1 MASLDEIETRR
12 NGNDSARIEELID
25 VFKWPDGKWVQVRLL
40 DRGLLPISTHWVPII
55 GSKTGKESKI
65 PRLCLNIDP
74 ASGKALKGKCPYCEL
89 GDTARAQDHYYFN
102 AIIRELQEDQPKKA
116 VKPTSA
122 ERETGFKDID
132 SRSWTPVRAIRLPGG
147 LLDQFKAQKDLN
159 KHKSKKTGETKTYAI
174 NHDKYGVDFNVM
186 YDSSIKGGQKYKI
199 SKEGRT
205 PLTEEELEYL
215 VYDLDGAA
223 IAKEMGLK
231 TLEEALRDVKTL
243 TLASGKG
250 GKDDDEKSKG
260 RRVID
265 DDDDVDLDEDDEPKK
280 KGKKSKHRDDDED
293 EDDDEDDA
301 PFKKKGKKSK
311 HRDDDE
317 DEDEEPKKKKGKKSK
332 DEDEDEDDEDD
343 EDEKPSKKSKK
354 SKHRDD
360 DDDDDEDEDDEDDED
375 EKPSKKSKKSK
386 KSKHR
391 DDDEDEDE
399 DEDDDD

>member
-25 VFKWPDGKWVQVRLL
+25 VFKWPDGKWVQVRLM

-159 KHKSKKTGETKTYAI
+159 KHKSKKTGETKKYAI

-186 YDSSIKGGQKYKI
+186 YDSTTKGAGKYKI

-231 TLEEALRDVKTL
+231 TLEEALRDVKTM

-280 KGKKSKHRDDDED
+280 KGKKSKHRDD
-293 EDDDEDDA
+293 
-301 PFKKKGKKSK
+301 
-311 HRDDDE
+311 E

-332 DEDEDEDDEDD
+332 
-343 EDEKPSKKSKK
+343 
-354 SKHRDD
+354 
-360 DDDDDEDEDDEDDED
+360 DEDEDDEDDED

-391 DDDEDEDE
+391 DDDDDE
-399 DEDDDD
+399 DEDDDEDDDD

>member
-25 VFKWPDGKWVQVRLL
+25 VFKWPDGKWVQVRLM

-74 ASGKALKGKCPYCEL
+74 DSGKAIKGKCPYCEL

-116 VKPTSA
+116 VKPTSS

-159 KHKSKKTGETKTYAI
+159 KHKSKKTGETKKYAI

-186 YDSSIKGGQKYKI
+186 YDSTTKGAGKYKI

-231 TLEEALRDVKTL
+231 TLEEALRDVKTM

-293 EDDDEDDA
+293 EDEDDA

-317 DEDEEPKKKKGKKSK
+317 DEEPKKKKGKKSK
-332 DEDEDEDDEDD
+332 DDEDDDEDD
-343 EDEKPSKKSKK
+343 ED
-354 SKHRDD
+354 
-360 DDDDDEDEDDEDDED
+360 D

-391 DDDEDEDE
+391 DDDDDEDDE

>member
-25 VFKWPDGKWVQVRLL
+25 VFKWPDGKWVQVRLM

-74 ASGKALKGKCPYCEL
+74 TSGKALKGKCPYCEL

-159 KHKSKKTGETKTYAI
+159 KHKSKKTGETKKYAI

-243 TLASGKG
+243 TLAGGKG

-293 EDDDEDDA
+293 EDEDEDEDDA

-317 DEDEEPKKKKGKKSK
+317 DEEPKKKKGKKSK
-332 DEDEDEDDEDD
+332 DEDEDDEDD

-360 DDDDDEDEDDEDDED
+360 DDDEDEDEDED

-391 DDDEDEDE
+391 DDEDDE

>member
-25 VFKWPDGKWVQVRLL
+25 VFKWPDGKWVQVRLM

-74 ASGKALKGKCPYCEL
+74 TSGKALKGKCPYCEL

-116 VKPTSA
+116 VKPTSS

-159 KHKSKKTGETKTYAI
+159 KHKSKKTGETKKYAI

-186 YDSSIKGGQKYKI
+186 YDSTTKGAGKYKI

-243 TLASGKG
+243 TFASGKG

-265 DDDDVDLDEDDEPKK
+265 EDEDDVDLDEDDEPKK

-293 EDDDEDDA
+293 E
-301 PFKKKGKKSK
+301 
-311 HRDDDE
+311 
-317 DEDEEPKKKKGKKSK
+317 EPKKKKGKKSK
-332 DEDEDEDDEDD
+332 
-343 EDEKPSKKSKK
+343 
-354 SKHRDD
+354 
-360 DDDDDEDEDDEDDED
+360 DEDEDDEDDED

-391 DDDEDEDE
+391 DDDDDEDDE

>member
-25 VFKWPDGKWVQVRLL
+25 VFKWPDGKWVQVRLM

-74 ASGKALKGKCPYCEL
+74 DSGKAIKGKCPYCEL

-116 VKPTSA
+116 VKPTSS

-159 KHKSKKTGETKTYAI
+159 KHKSKKTGETKKYAI

-186 YDSSIKGGQKYKI
+186 YDSTTKGASKYKI

-231 TLEEALRDVKTL
+231 TLEEALRDVKTM

-250 GKDDDEKSKG
+250 GKDDDGKSKG

-265 DDDDVDLDEDDEPKK
+265 DDDD
-280 KGKKSKHRDDDED
+280 
-293 EDDDEDDA
+293 DDDEDDA

-332 DEDEDEDDEDD
+332 DEDEDDEDD
-343 EDEKPSKKSKK
+343 EDEKQSKKSKK

-360 DDDDDEDEDDEDDED
+360 DEDEDDEDEDDED

-391 DDDEDEDE
+391 DDDDDEDD

>member
-25 VFKWPDGKWVQVRLL
+25 VFKWPDGKWVQVRLM

-159 KHKSKKTGETKTYAI
+159 KHKSKKTGETKKYAI

-243 TLASGKG
+243 TLAGGKG

-293 EDDDEDDA
+293 EDEDEDDA

-332 DEDEDEDDEDD
+332 DEDEDDEDD

-360 DDDDDEDEDDEDDED
+360 DDDDDEDEDDDD
-375 EKPSKKSKKSK
+375 
-386 KSKHR
+386 
-391 DDDEDEDE
+391 
-399 DEDDDD
+399 

>member
-25 VFKWPDGKWVQVRLL
+25 VFKWPDGKWVQVRLM

-159 KHKSKKTGETKTYAI
+159 KHKSKKTGETKKYAI

-186 YDSSIKGGQKYKI
+186 YDSTTKGASKYKI

-231 TLEEALRDVKTL
+231 TLEEALRDVKTM

-293 EDDDEDDA
+293 DDEDEDDDDDA

-317 DEDEEPKKKKGKKSK
+317 PKKKKGKKSK
-332 DEDEDEDDEDD
+332 DEDEDED
-343 EDEKPSKKSKK
+343 
-354 SKHRDD
+354 
-360 DDDDDEDEDDEDDED
+360 DDED

-391 DDDEDEDE
+391 DDDDDEDDE

>member
-25 VFKWPDGKWVQVRLL
+25 VFKWPDGKWVQVRLM

-74 ASGKALKGKCPYCEL
+74 TSGKALKGKCPYCEL

-159 KHKSKKTGETKTYAI
+159 KHKSKKTGETKKYAI

-186 YDSSIKGGQKYKI
+186 YDSTTKGAGKYKI

-231 TLEEALRDVKTL
+231 TLEEALRDVKTM

-317 DEDEEPKKKKGKKSK
+317 DEDEDEEPKKKKGKKSK
-332 DEDEDEDDEDD
+332 DEDEDED
-343 EDEKPSKKSKK
+343 
-354 SKHRDD
+354 
-360 DDDDDEDEDDEDDED
+360 DDED

-391 DDDEDEDE
+391 DDDDDEDDE

>member
-25 VFKWPDGKWVQVRLL
+25 VFKWPDGKWVQVRLM

-74 ASGKALKGKCPYCEL
+74 TSGKALKGKCPYCEL

-159 KHKSKKTGETKTYAI
+159 KHKSKKTGETKKYAI

-231 TLEEALRDVKTL
+231 TLEEALSDVKTL
-243 TLASGKG
+243 TLAGGKG

-293 EDDDEDDA
+293 ED
-301 PFKKKGKKSK
+301 
-311 HRDDDE
+311 
-317 DEDEEPKKKKGKKSK
+317 EEPKKKKGKKSK
-332 DEDEDEDDEDD
+332 DEDEDNEDD

-360 DDDDDEDEDDEDDED
+360 DDDEDEDDED

-391 DDDEDEDE
+391 DDDEDEDDDEDDE

>member
-25 VFKWPDGKWVQVRLL
+25 VFKWPDGKWVQVRLM

-74 ASGKALKGKCPYCEL
+74 DSGKAIKGKCPYCEL

-116 VKPTSA
+116 VKPTSS

-159 KHKSKKTGETKTYAI
+159 KHKSKKTGETKKYAI

-186 YDSSIKGGQKYKI
+186 YDSTTKGASKYKI

-231 TLEEALRDVKTL
+231 TLEEALRDVKTM

-250 GKDDDEKSKG
+250 GKDDDGKSKG

-265 DDDDVDLDEDDEPKK
+265 DDDD
-280 KGKKSKHRDDDED
+280 DDD
-293 EDDDEDDA
+293 DDDEDDA

-311 HRDDDE
+311 HRDDD
-317 DEDEEPKKKKGKKSK
+317 DVDL
-332 DEDEDEDDEDD
+332 DEDDEP
-343 EDEKPSKKSKK
+343 KNKGKKSKK

-360 DDDDDEDEDDEDDED
+360 DDDDEPKKKKGKKSKDEDDDDDDDEKPAKKSKKSKHRDDDEDEDDEDDDDDED

-391 DDDEDEDE
+391 DDDDDDDE

>member
-25 VFKWPDGKWVQVRLL
+25 VFKWPDGKWVQVRLM

-159 KHKSKKTGETKTYAI
+159 KHKSKKTGETKKYAI

-265 DDDDVDLDEDDEPKK
+265 EDEDDVDLDEDDEPKK

-317 DEDEEPKKKKGKKSK
+317 DDEPKKKKGKKSK
-332 DEDEDEDDEDD
+332 DEDDEEDED

-360 DDDDDEDEDDEDDED
+360 DDDEDDDEDDED

-391 DDDEDEDE
+391 DDDDDEDE
-399 DEDDDD
+399 DEDDGD

>member
-25 VFKWPDGKWVQVRLL
+25 VFKWPDGKWVQVRLM

-74 ASGKALKGKCPYCEL
+74 DSGKAIKGKCPYCEL

-116 VKPTSA
+116 VKPTSS

-159 KHKSKKTGETKTYAI
+159 KHKSKKTGETKKYAI

-186 YDSSIKGGQKYKI
+186 YDSTTKGAGKYKI

-231 TLEEALRDVKTL
+231 TLEEALRDVKTM

-317 DEDEEPKKKKGKKSK
+317 PKKKKGKKSK

-343 EDEKPSKKSKK
+343 E
-354 SKHRDD
+354 
-360 DDDDDEDEDDEDDED
+360 DEDDED

-391 DDDEDEDE
+391 DDDDDEDDE

>member
-25 VFKWPDGKWVQVRLL
+25 VFKWPDGKWVQVRLM

-159 KHKSKKTGETKTYAI
+159 KHKSKKTGETKKYAI

-243 TLASGKG
+243 TLAGGKG

-311 HRDDDE
+311 HRDDD

-332 DEDEDEDDEDD
+332 DEDEDDEDD

-360 DDDDDEDEDDEDDED
+360 DEDEDDEDEDDEDDDED

-391 DDDEDEDE
+391 DDDDDEDDE

>member
-74 ASGKALKGKCPYCEL
+74 TSGKALKGKCPYCEL

-159 KHKSKKTGETKTYAI
+159 KHKSKKTGETKKYAI

-186 YDSSIKGGQKYKI
+186 YDSTTKGAGKYKI

-231 TLEEALRDVKTL
+231 TLEEALRDVKTM

-317 DEDEEPKKKKGKKSK
+317 DDAPFKKKGKKSK
-332 DEDEDEDDEDD
+332 
-343 EDEKPSKKSKK
+343 
-354 SKHRDD
+354 HR
-360 DDDDDEDEDDEDDED
+360 DDDEDEDDEDDED

-391 DDDEDEDE
+391 DDDDDEDDE

>member
-25 VFKWPDGKWVQVRLL
+25 VFKWPDGKWVQVRLM

-159 KHKSKKTGETKTYAI
+159 KHKSKKTGETKKYAI

-243 TLASGKG
+243 TLAGGKG

-293 EDDDEDDA
+293 EDEDEDDA

-332 DEDEDEDDEDD
+332 DEDEDDEDD

-354 SKHRDD
+354 SKHSDG
-360 DDDDDEDEDDEDDED
+360 DDDDDEDDDED

-391 DDDEDEDE
+391 DDDDDDDE

>member
-25 VFKWPDGKWVQVRLL
+25 VFKWPDGKWVQVRLM

-74 ASGKALKGKCPYCEL
+74 DSGKAIKGKCPYCEL

-116 VKPTSA
+116 VKPTSS

-159 KHKSKKTGETKTYAI
+159 KHKSKKTGETKKYAI

-186 YDSSIKGGQKYKI
+186 YDSTTKGASKYKI

-231 TLEEALRDVKTL
+231 TLEEALRDVKTM

-250 GKDDDEKSKG
+250 GKDDDGKSKG

-265 DDDDVDLDEDDEPKK
+265 DDDDED
-280 KGKKSKHRDDDED
+280 
-293 EDDDEDDA
+293 DDDEDDA

-311 HRDDDE
+311 HRDDD
-317 DEDEEPKKKKGKKSK
+317 DDDEPKKKKGKKSK
-332 DEDEDEDDEDD
+332 DEDEDDEDEDDEDD
-343 EDEKPSKKSKK
+343 EDEKPSIKSKKSKK

-360 DDDDDEDEDDEDDED
+360 DDDDGEDEDD
-375 EKPSKKSKKSK
+375 
-386 KSKHR
+386 
-391 DDDEDEDE
+391 
-399 DEDDDD
+399 

>member
-25 VFKWPDGKWVQVRLL
+25 VFKWPDGKWVQVRLM

-74 ASGKALKGKCPYCEL
+74 DSGKAIKGKCPYCEL

-116 VKPTSA
+116 VKPTSS

-159 KHKSKKTGETKTYAI
+159 KHKSKKTGETKKYAI

-186 YDSSIKGGQKYKI
+186 YDSTTKGAGKYKI

-231 TLEEALRDVKTL
+231 TLEEALRDVKTM

-250 GKDDDEKSKG
+250 GKDDDGKSKG
-260 RRVID
+260 RRVIDD

-280 KGKKSKHRDDDED
+280 KGKKSKHRDDD
-293 EDDDEDDA
+293 DDD
-301 PFKKKGKKSK
+301 
-311 HRDDDE
+311 
-317 DEDEEPKKKKGKKSK
+317 EPKKKKGKKSK
-332 DEDEDEDDEDD
+332 DEDEDDEDD

-354 SKHRDD
+354 SKHRAD

-399 DEDDDD
+399 DDDD

>member
-25 VFKWPDGKWVQVRLL
+25 VFKWPDGKWVQVRLM

-159 KHKSKKTGETKTYAI
+159 KHKSKKTGETKKYAI

-186 YDSSIKGGQKYKI
+186 YDSTTKGAGKYKI

-231 TLEEALRDVKTL
+231 TLEEALRDVKTM

-250 GKDDDEKSKG
+250 GKDDDGKSKG

-265 DDDDVDLDEDDEPKK
+265 DDDD
-280 KGKKSKHRDDDED
+280 
-293 EDDDEDDA
+293 DDDEDDA

-311 HRDDDE
+311 HRDDDDVDL
-317 DEDEEPKKKKGKKSK
+317 DEDDEPKNKGKKSKKSKHRDDDDDDEPKKKKGKKSK
-332 DEDEDEDDEDD
+332 DEDEDDE
-343 EDEKPSKKSKK
+343 
-354 SKHRDD
+354 
-360 DDDDDEDEDDEDDED
+360 DEDDED

-391 DDDEDEDE
+391 DDDDDEDDE

>member
-25 VFKWPDGKWVQVRLL
+25 VFKWPDGKWVQVRLM

-159 KHKSKKTGETKTYAI
+159 KHKSKKTGETKKYAI

-243 TLASGKG
+243 TLAGGKG

-293 EDDDEDDA
+293 EDEDEDDA

-332 DEDEDEDDEDD
+332 DEDEDDEDD

-360 DDDDDEDEDDEDDED
+360 EDDDDEDEDDEDDED

-391 DDDEDEDE
+391 DDDDDEDDE

>member
-25 VFKWPDGKWVQVRLL
+25 VFKWPDGKWVQVRLM

-74 ASGKALKGKCPYCEL
+74 TSGKALKGKCPYCEL

-159 KHKSKKTGETKTYAI
+159 KHKSKKTGETKKYAI

-243 TLASGKG
+243 TLAGGKG

-293 EDDDEDDA
+293 EDEDEDDA

-332 DEDEDEDDEDD
+332 DEDEDDEDD

-360 DDDDDEDEDDEDDED
+360 DDDDDEDEDDDD
-375 EKPSKKSKKSK
+375 
-386 KSKHR
+386 
-391 DDDEDEDE
+391 
-399 DEDDDD
+399 

>member
-25 VFKWPDGKWVQVRLL
+25 VFKWPDGKWVQVRLM

-74 ASGKALKGKCPYCEL
+74 DSGKAIKGKCPYCEL

-116 VKPTSA
+116 VKPTSS

-159 KHKSKKTGETKTYAI
+159 KHKSKKTGETKKYAI

-231 TLEEALRDVKTL
+231 TLEEALRDVKTM

-250 GKDDDEKSKG
+250 GKDDDGKSKG
-260 RRVID
+260 RRVIDD

-280 KGKKSKHRDDDED
+280 KGKKSKHRDDDDDED
-293 EDDDEDDA
+293 EDEDDA

-317 DEDEEPKKKKGKKSK
+317 DEDEDEEPKKKKGKKSK
-332 DEDEDEDDEDD
+332 DEDEDDEDD

-360 DDDDDEDEDDEDDED
+360 DEDEDEDDDDDED

-386 KSKHR
+386 HR
-391 DDDEDEDE
+391 DDEDDE

>member
-25 VFKWPDGKWVQVRLL
+25 VFKWPDGKWVQVRLM

-74 ASGKALKGKCPYCEL
+74 DSGKAIKGKCPYCEL

-116 VKPTSA
+116 VKPTSS

-159 KHKSKKTGETKTYAI
+159 KHKSKKTGETKKYAI

-186 YDSSIKGGQKYKI
+186 YDSTTKGASKYKI

-231 TLEEALRDVKTL
+231 TLEEALRDVKTM

-250 GKDDDEKSKG
+250 GKDDDGKSKG

-265 DDDDVDLDEDDEPKK
+265 DDDDDDDEDDAPFKKKGKKSKHRDDDDVDLDEDDEPKK
-280 KGKKSKHRDDDED
+280 KGKKSKHRDDD
-293 EDDDEDDA
+293 DDD
-301 PFKKKGKKSK
+301 
-311 HRDDDE
+311 
-317 DEDEEPKKKKGKKSK
+317 EPKKKKGKKSK
-332 DEDEDEDDEDD
+332 DEDEDDEDD
-343 EDEKPSKKSKK
+343 EDEKQSKKSKK

-360 DDDDDEDEDDEDDED
+360 DEDDEDEDDEDDED

-391 DDDEDEDE
+391 DDDDDEDDE

>member
-25 VFKWPDGKWVQVRLL
+25 VFKWPDGKWVQVRLM

-116 VKPTSA
+116 VKPTSS

-159 KHKSKKTGETKTYAI
+159 KHKSKKTGETKKYAI

-317 DEDEEPKKKKGKKSK
+317 DEDEEPKKKKGKKSN
-332 DEDEDEDDEDD
+332 DEDEDDED
-343 EDEKPSKKSKK
+343 ED
-354 SKHRDD
+354 
-360 DDDDDEDEDDEDDED
+360 DDED

-391 DDDEDEDE
+391 DDDDDE
-399 DEDDDD
+399 DEDDDEDDDDD

>member
-74 ASGKALKGKCPYCEL
+74 DSGKAIKGKCPYCEL

-116 VKPTSA
+116 VKPTSS

-159 KHKSKKTGETKTYAI
+159 KHKSKKTGETKKYAI

-231 TLEEALRDVKTL
+231 TLEEALRDVKTM

-250 GKDDDEKSKG
+250 GKDDDGKSKG
-260 RRVID
+260 RRVIDD

-293 EDDDEDDA
+293 DDD
-301 PFKKKGKKSK
+301 
-311 HRDDDE
+311 
-317 DEDEEPKKKKGKKSK
+317 
-332 DEDEDEDDEDD
+332 DEDEDDEDD

-360 DDDDDEDEDDEDDED
+360 DDDEDDDED

-391 DDDEDEDE
+391 DDDDDDDE

>member
-25 VFKWPDGKWVQVRLL
+25 VFKWPDGKWVQVRLM

-159 KHKSKKTGETKTYAI
+159 KHKSKKTGETKKYAI

-215 VYDLDGAA
+215 RAENAY
-223 IAKEMGLK
+223 LK
-231 TLEEALRDVKTL
+231 KLHALAR
-243 TLASGKG
+243 
-250 GKDDDEKSKG
+250 EKQQRKQ
-260 RRVID
+260 
-265 DDDDVDLDEDDEPKK
+265 K
-280 KGKKSKHRDDDED
+280 
-293 EDDDEDDA
+293 
-301 PFKKKGKKSK
+301 
-311 HRDDDE
+311 
-317 DEDEEPKKKKGKKSK
+317 
-332 DEDEDEDDEDD
+332 
-343 EDEKPSKKSKK
+343 
-354 SKHRDD
+354 
-360 DDDDDEDEDDEDDED
+360 
-375 EKPSKKSKKSK
+375 
-386 KSKHR
+386 
-391 DDDEDEDE
+391 
-399 DEDDDD
+399 

>member
-25 VFKWPDGKWVQVRLL
+25 VFKWPDGKWVQVRLM

-159 KHKSKKTGETKTYAI
+159 KHKSKKTGETKKYAI

-186 YDSSIKGGQKYKI
+186 YDSTTKGAGKYKI

-231 TLEEALRDVKTL
+231 TLEEALRDVKTM

-250 GKDDDEKSKG
+250 GKDDDGKSKG
-260 RRVID
+260 RRVIDDDDDDDDEDDAPFKKKCKKSKHRDDD

-293 EDDDEDDA
+293 DDHDEDDA

-311 HRDDDE
+311 HRDDD
-317 DEDEEPKKKKGKKSK
+317 DDDEPKKKKGKKSK
-332 DEDEDEDDEDD
+332 DEDEDDE
-343 EDEKPSKKSKK
+343 
-354 SKHRDD
+354 
-360 DDDDDEDEDDEDDED
+360 DEDDED

-391 DDDEDEDE
+391 DDDDDDDE
-399 DEDDDD
+399 DEDD

>member
-25 VFKWPDGKWVQVRLL
+25 VFKWPDGKWVQVRLM

-74 ASGKALKGKCPYCEL
+74 DSGKAIKGKCPYCEL

-159 KHKSKKTGETKTYAI
+159 KHKSKKTGETKKYAI

-243 TLASGKG
+243 TLAGGKG

-293 EDDDEDDA
+293 EDEDEDDA

-332 DEDEDEDDEDD
+332 DEDEDDEDD

-360 DDDDDEDEDDEDDED
+360 DDDEDEDEDDDED

-391 DDDEDEDE
+391 DDDDDEDDE

>member
-25 VFKWPDGKWVQVRLL
+25 VFKWPDGKWVQVRLM

-74 ASGKALKGKCPYCEL
+74 DSGKAIKGKCPYCEL

-116 VKPTSA
+116 VKPTSS

-159 KHKSKKTGETKTYAI
+159 KHKSKKTGETKKYAI

-293 EDDDEDDA
+293 D
-301 PFKKKGKKSK
+301 
-311 HRDDDE
+311 
-317 DEDEEPKKKKGKKSK
+317 EPKKKKGKKSK
-332 DEDEDEDDEDD
+332 DEDEDDEDD
-343 EDEKPSKKSKK
+343 EDEKQSKKSKK

-360 DDDDDEDEDDEDDED
+360 DEDEDDEDEDDEDEDDED

-391 DDDEDEDE
+391 DDDDDEDDE

>member
-25 VFKWPDGKWVQVRLL
+25 VFKWPDGKWVQVRLM

-74 ASGKALKGKCPYCEL
+74 TSGKALKGKCPYCEL

-159 KHKSKKTGETKTYAI
+159 KHKSKKTGETKKYAI

-186 YDSSIKGGQKYKI
+186 YDSTTKGAGKYKI

-231 TLEEALRDVKTL
+231 TLEEALRDVKTM

-293 EDDDEDDA
+293 DDEDDA

-317 DEDEEPKKKKGKKSK
+317 DEDEDEDEEPKKKKGKKSK
-332 DEDEDEDDEDD
+332 DEDEDED
-343 EDEKPSKKSKK
+343 
-354 SKHRDD
+354 
-360 DDDDDEDEDDEDDED
+360 DDED

-391 DDDEDEDE
+391 DDDDDEDDE

>member
-25 VFKWPDGKWVQVRLL
+25 VFKWPDGKWVQVRLM

-159 KHKSKKTGETKTYAI
+159 KHKSKKTGETKKYAI

-265 DDDDVDLDEDDEPKK
+265 EDEDDVDLDEDDEPKK

-293 EDDDEDDA
+293 EDEDEDDA

-311 HRDDDE
+311 HRDDD
-317 DEDEEPKKKKGKKSK
+317 DDDEPKKKKGKKSK
-332 DEDEDEDDEDD
+332 DEDEDDEDD

-360 DDDDDEDEDDEDDED
+360 DEDEDDEDEDDEDDDED

-391 DDDEDEDE
+391 DDDDDDDE

>member
-25 VFKWPDGKWVQVRLL
+25 VFKWPDGKWVQVRLM

-159 KHKSKKTGETKTYAI
+159 KHKSKKTGETKKYAI

-280 KGKKSKHRDDDED
+280 KGKKSKHRDDD
-293 EDDDEDDA
+293 DDD
-301 PFKKKGKKSK
+301 
-311 HRDDDE
+311 
-317 DEDEEPKKKKGKKSK
+317 EPKKKKGKKSK
-332 DEDEDEDDEDD
+332 DEDEDDDDD
-343 EDEKPSKKSKK
+343 EDEKPAKKSKK

-360 DDDDDEDEDDEDDED
+360 DEDEDEDDEDDDDDED

-391 DDDEDEDE
+391 DDDDDE

>member
-25 VFKWPDGKWVQVRLL
+25 VFKWPDGKWVQVRLM

-74 ASGKALKGKCPYCEL
+74 TSGKAIKGKCPYCEL

-159 KHKSKKTGETKTYAI
+159 KHKSKKTGETKKYAI

-186 YDSSIKGGQKYKI
+186 YDSTTKGAGKYKI

-243 TLASGKG
+243 TLAGGKG

-265 DDDDVDLDEDDEPKK
+265 DDD
-280 KGKKSKHRDDDED
+280 
-293 EDDDEDDA
+293 
-301 PFKKKGKKSK
+301 
-311 HRDDDE
+311 
-317 DEDEEPKKKKGKKSK
+317 
-332 DEDEDEDDEDD
+332 

-360 DDDDDEDEDDEDDED
+360 DEDDEDEDDEDDDED

-391 DDDEDEDE
+391 DDD
-399 DEDDDD
+399 DDDDDD